1 LDIKKYES
9 ITKIGLDEDERAV
22 IAGRVAF
29 LTESFDELERFI
41 TDAEPLV
48 SVLDI
53 KNVLR
58 EDKTYKLISRD
69 VLLSNTSEHYNGCFL
84 TPKTIE

>member
-1 LDIKKYES
+1 MDIKPYES
-9 ITKIGLDEDERAV
+9 ITKIGLDADERAAV
-22 IAGRVAF
+22 TARLEF
-29 LTESFDELERFI
+29 LINSFDALERFE

-58 EDKTYKLISRD
+58 EDSTRQLISRD
-69 VLLSNTSEHYNGCFL
+69 ELLSNTNEQYNGCFL

>member
-1 LDIKKYES
+1 MDIKPYES
-9 ITKIGLDEDERAV
+9 ITKIGLDTDERAL
-22 IAGRVAF
+22 IAGRADF
-29 LTESFDELERFI
+29 LMKSFGELERFE

-69 VLLSNTSEHYNGCFL
+69 ELLSNTNEHYNGCFL